1 MSNSKK
7 KSLSGNAVQKNP
19 GKEQSASSIR
29 KWMGIIP
36 LLILTYLAYTP
47 ALKNSITGW
56 DDNNYITENKD
67 IRQLN
72 TDFIKKSFAPHSGYV
87 MGNYHPLTMISYA
100 LEYKSGKLN
109 PKTFHTTNVLLHL
122 INGAL
127 VYLFIWL
134 LSGRMLVRS
143 ITSGSSSALVYS
155 SWRYLA
161 KPWPLQW
168 SLSSPCLIIIST
180 ESSPVQKLFS
190 KKFPF

>member
-36 LLILTYLAYTP
+36 ILILTYLVYTP

-72 TDFIKKSFAPHSGYV
+72 TDFIKKSFAPHSG
-87 MGNYHPLTMISYA
+87 IFRCFA
-100 LEYKSGKLN
+100 SG
-109 PKTFHTTNVLLHL
+109 
-122 INGAL
+122 GG
-127 VYLFIWL
+127 LFII
-134 LSGRMLVRS
+134 GV
-143 ITSGSSSALVYS
+143 
-155 SWRYLA
+155 
-161 KPWPLQW
+161 
-168 SLSSPCLIIIST
+168 ISNN
-180 ESSPVQKLFS
+180 SVLF
-190 KKFPF
+190 

>member
-87 MGNYHPLTMISYA
+87 MGNYHPLTMIS
-100 LEYKSGKLN
+100 LS
-109 PKTFHTTNVLLHL
+109 L
-122 INGAL
+122 IH
-127 VYLFIWL
+127 I
-134 LSGRMLVRS
+134 
-143 ITSGSSSALVYS
+143 
-155 SWRYLA
+155 
-161 KPWPLQW
+161 
-168 SLSSPCLIIIST
+168 
-180 ESSPVQKLFS
+180 
-190 KKFPF
+190 